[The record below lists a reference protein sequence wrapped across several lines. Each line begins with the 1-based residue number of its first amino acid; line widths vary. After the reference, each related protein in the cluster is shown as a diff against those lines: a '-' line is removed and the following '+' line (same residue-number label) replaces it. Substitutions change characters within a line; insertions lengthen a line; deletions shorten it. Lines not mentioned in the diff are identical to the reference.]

1 MINYIVQN
9 IFILLP
15 SAFNLYFPSPTPQ
28 IYHKPTLRPQ
38 RTNLLV
44 TLFCN
49 ADLIPYN
56 TRVLIQFLSINP
68 MLKFFRVKQQPEQV
82 VPDLGAIS
90 ISLLEQDA
98 NLPFTIRQ
106 LNNLPENVKR
116 RIYRG
121 LIPPALLTRF
131 GIDPIQWT
139 NTGKEQRV
147 FLKAEENSEK
157 VLVTAQS
164 SSDASHEFF
173 ALELADNALNGIE
186 LNLIVLN
193 DPTAPRYS
201 IDRTDDGA
209 PTMFGTLK
217 RNLPAEEDAMQAGLA
232 PGQIRAGL
240 RGSRMVFEQLE
251 TFLSML
257 GHRAYFL
264 EPLTYASAWVFERR
278 GFAYVR
284 GHKLMDNI
292 HREFQPGGKL
302 HQCLDEG
309 SSFRMRDQADTVRGR
324 AWAVHDGVLDALDAR
339 WDNIRMVK
347 QIGRHAGVETFPQA
361 TY

>member
-1 MINYIVQN
+1 
-9 IFILLP
+9 
-15 SAFNLYFPSPTPQ
+15 
-28 IYHKPTLRPQ
+28 
-38 RTNLLV
+38 
-44 TLFCN
+44 
-49 ADLIPYN
+49 
-56 TRVLIQFLSINP
+56 
-68 MLKFFRVKQQPEQV
+68 MLKYFRLKQQPEQI

-90 ISLLEQDA
+90 ISLLVEDA
-98 NLPFTIRQ
+98 ALPFTIRQ

-116 RIYRG
+116 RLYRG

-139 NTGKEQRV
+139 NSSKDPRV
-147 FLKAEENSEK
+147 FLKAEENTEK
-157 VLVTAQS
+157 VLITVQS
-164 SSDASHEFF
+164 SPNAADEFF
-173 ALELADNALNGIE
+173 ALELADNSLNGIE

-201 IDRTDDGA
+201 IDQTEDGA
-209 PTMFGTLK
+209 PTLFGTLK
-217 RNLPAEEDAMQAGLA
+217 RNLKAEERAKEAGLA
-232 PGQIRAGL
+232 PGQVRAGL
-240 RGSRMVFEQLE
+240 RGSSEVFEQLE
-251 TFLSML
+251 AFLSML

-284 GHKLMDNI
+284 GHKLMDDI
-292 HREFQPGGKL
+292 QRELQPGGKL
-302 HQCLDEG
+302 FHCLDG
-309 SSFRMRDQADTVRGR
+309 SPFRKGDQAHTVRGR
-324 AWAVHDGVLDALDAR
+324 AWAIHDGILEELDTR

>member
-1 MINYIVQN
+1 MLNY
-9 IFILLP
+9 
-15 SAFNLYFPSPTPQ
+15 
-28 IYHKPTLRPQ
+28 
-38 RTNLLV
+38 
-44 TLFCN
+44 
-49 ADLIPYN
+49 
-56 TRVLIQFLSINP
+56 
-68 MLKFFRVKQQPEQV
+68 FRVKKQPEQV

-90 ISLLEQDA
+90 ISLLERDA
-98 NLPFTIRQ
+98 ALPFTIRQ

-116 RIYRG
+116 RVYRG

-139 NTGKEQRV
+139 GANKEPMV

-157 VLVTAQS
+157 VLITARNS
-164 SSDASHEFF
+164 SNPTDEFF
-173 ALELADNALNGIE
+173 ALELADNSLNGIE

-193 DPTAPRYS
+193 DPTAQRFA
-201 IDRTDDGA
+201 IDQTEQGQ

-217 RNLPAEEDAMQAGLA
+217 RNLKAEEAAMQAGLA

-240 RGSRMVFEQLE
+240 GGSRMVFEQLD

-284 GHKLMDNI
+284 GHKLMDDI
-292 HREFQPGGKL
+292 QREFQAGGALYKS
-302 HQCLDEG
+302 LDDG
-309 SSFRMRDQADTVRGR
+309 SAFRQRDQAHTVRGR
-324 AWAVHDGVLDALDAR
+324 AWAIHDGILDALDLR
-339 WDNIRMVK
+339 WDKIRMVK
-347 QIGRHAGVETFPQA
+347 QIGRHAGVETFPKA
-361 TY
+361 VY

>member
-1 MINYIVQN
+1 
-9 IFILLP
+9 
-15 SAFNLYFPSPTPQ
+15 
-28 IYHKPTLRPQ
+28 
-38 RTNLLV
+38 
-44 TLFCN
+44 
-49 ADLIPYN
+49 
-56 TRVLIQFLSINP
+56 
-68 MLKFFRVKQQPEQV
+68 MLKYFRLKQQPEQI

-90 ISLLEQDA
+90 VSLLVEDA
-98 NLPFTIRQ
+98 ALPFTIRQ

-116 RIYRG
+116 RVYRG

-131 GIDPIQWT
+131 RIDPIQWT
-139 NTGKEQRV
+139 NSSKDPGV
-147 FLKAEENSEK
+147 FLKAEENTEK
-157 VLVTAQS
+157 VLITAQS
-164 SSDASHEFF
+164 SPNALDEFF
-173 ALELADNALNGIE
+173 ALELADNSLNGIE

-201 IDRTDDGA
+201 IDQTEDGA

-217 RNLPAEEDAMQAGLA
+217 RNLRAEETAKEAGLA
-232 PGQIRAGL
+232 PGQVRAGL
-240 RGSRMVFEQLE
+240 RGSRMVFEQIE
-251 TFLSML
+251 AFLSML

-284 GHKLMDNI
+284 GHKLMDDI
-292 HREFQPGGKL
+292 HREFQSGGRL
-302 HQCLDEG
+302 DQCLKDD
-309 SSFRMRDQADTVRGR
+309 SPFRKRDQAETVRGR
-324 AWAVHDGVLDALDAR
+324 AWAIHDGILEELDTR